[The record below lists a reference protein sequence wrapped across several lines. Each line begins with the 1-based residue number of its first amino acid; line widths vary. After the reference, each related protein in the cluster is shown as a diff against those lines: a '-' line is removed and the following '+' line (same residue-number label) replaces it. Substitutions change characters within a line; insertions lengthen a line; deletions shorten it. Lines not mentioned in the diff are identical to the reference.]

1 MAGFNTAVTGL
12 SAASTNLDVIGNNI
26 ANASTTGFKS
36 SRTEFADLYTT
47 AVVGAGSSNVA
58 GSGVTV
64 SDIAQDFSAGTIEFT
79 NNNLDLAIDGSGFF
93 QLADDTGSLYY
104 TRAGEFELDDDGYIV
119 SKDGKYV
126 QGYGVADPTSDDI
139 SLTPVGNLQVSETE
153 SAPQATTE
161 IDLSFNINDE
171 LDPPENE
178 YDRSDSTTYSYST
191 TVGIY
196 DSLGNQQTIKINM
209 VEQGPT
215 IETHTIDANAIS
227 GNDLEISGVTLSGLN
242 TTDLDSIDDVY
253 LGIFTLN
260 SETGQYELDATNL
273 AALQDEDERIA
284 RVIYVPDATDPSGTL
299 GDIVV
304 EFEAQ
309 YTDSGD
315 LYVYSSGTAI
325 QDEVDERSSAEVQT
339 FSIDSNGVT
348 GGTSFNF
355 GGVTITFDSDATQDD
370 IGEAIE
376 DAEDDILEANPE
388 VESVVYENGQVIV
401 TYKAEQGDVD
411 NDLLEVVVS
420 SGADSPFDDAH
431 TTNTD
436 GYVIPVSQNGDDSYE
451 GVYRMYAYL
460 NDEELLDI
468 GKLAEPGSGS
478 AEGATEEGPILV
490 TFDTSS
496 GDLETLNGDS
506 VAASGQAPL
515 LTIKGADPAD
525 PDTEITLDLTDTTQY
540 ASDSVVK
547 DSQQNGYPKGDLTGV
562 SFAETG
568 EMVASFSNGQSLV
581 LGVVAIA
588 TFDNQA
594 GLTASGTTQWIASLE
609 SGDPILNPPGT
620 GLNGTLESAAL
631 EASNVDLSSELV
643 ELIQAQRD
651 YQANSKTLE
660 TMNEVTQ
667 TILQI

>member
-58 GSGVTV
+58 GAGVTV

-104 TRAGEFELDDDGYIV
+104 TRAGEFELDDEGYIV

-126 QGYGVADPTSDDI
+126 QGYGVADPSSEDI

-171 LDPPENE
+171 LDAPENE
-178 YDRSDSTTYSYST
+178 YDRNDSTTYSYST

-196 DSLGNQQTIKINM
+196 DSLGNQQTVKINM
-209 VEQGPT
+209 VEQGPS
-215 IETHTIDANAIS
+215 IETHSIDANAIIS
-227 GNDLEISGVTLSGLN
+227 NDLEISGVTLSGLD
-242 TTDLDSIDDVY
+242 TTDLDATDSIY
-253 LGIFTLN
+253 LGTFTLN

-273 AALQDEDERIA
+273 TALQEEDERIA
-284 RVIYVPDATDPSGTL
+284 RVIYVPDENNPGSVL

-304 EFEAQ
+304 EFESQ

-315 LYVYSSGTAI
+315 LNVASSGATI

-339 FSIDSNGVT
+339 FSIDAAGVT

-355 GGVTITFDSDATQDD
+355 GGVTITFASNATQDE
-370 IGEAIE
+370 IGEAIA

-388 VESVVYENGQVIV
+388 VESVVYEAGQVVV
-401 TYKAEQGDVD
+401 TYKAEQGNVD
-411 NDLLEVVVS
+411 DDLLEVVVS
-420 SGADSPFDDAH
+420 SGSDSPFDDAH
-431 TTNTD
+431 ATNTD
-436 GYVIPVSQNGDDSYE
+436 GYVVPVSQNGDDSYE

-468 GKLAEPGSGS
+468 GKLAEPGSSS
-478 AEGATEEGPILV
+478 ALGATEEGPILV

-496 GDLETLNGDS
+496 GDLETLNGES
-506 VAASGQAPL
+506 VSSNGQAPL

-525 PDTEITLDLTDTTQY
+525 PDTEITLDLSDTTQY

-547 DSQQNGYPKGDLTGV
+547 DSQQNGYPKGDLVGV
-562 SFAETG
+562 TFGETG

-594 GLTASGTTQWIASLE
+594 GLTPSGTTQWIVSLD
-609 SGDPILNPPGT
+609 SGNAILNPPGT

-631 EASNVDLSSELV
+631 ESSNVDLSSELV
-643 ELIQAQRD
+643 ALIQAQRD

-660 TMNEVTQ
+660 TMNTVTQ

>member
-139 SLTPVGNLQVSETE
+139 SLTPVGNLQVDETE

-171 LDPPENE
+171 LDAPENE

-209 VEQGPT
+209 VEQDAT
-215 IETHTIDANAIS
+215 IETHTIDASAIS
-227 GNDLEISGVTLSGLN
+227 GNDLEISGVSLSGLDTSDLSG
-242 TTDLDSIDDVY
+242 TTY
-253 LGIFTLN
+253 LSAFSLN
-260 SETGQYELDATNL
+260 SETGDYELDATNL

-284 RVIYVPDATDPSGTL
+284 RVIYVPNETDPSGTL

-315 LYVYSSGTAI
+315 LHVYSSGTAI

-339 FSIDSNGVT
+339 FSIDTGGVT

-388 VESVVYENGQVIV
+388 VESVVYEDGQVIV
-401 TYKAEQGDVD
+401 TYKAEQGDVE

-420 SGADSPFDDAH
+420 SGSDSPFDDAH

-478 AEGATEEGPILV
+478 ADGATEEGPILV

-506 VAASGQAPL
+506 VASSGQAPL

-594 GLTASGTTQWIASLE
+594 GLTASGTTQWIASLD
-609 SGDPILNPPGT
+609 SGDAILNPPGT

>member
-93 QLADDTGSLYY
+93 QLSDDTGSLYY
-104 TRAGEFELDDDGYIV
+104 TRAGEFELDDEGYIV

-126 QGYGVADPTSDDI
+126 QGYGVADPTSDEI

-171 LDPPENE
+171 LSAPENE
-178 YDRSDSTTYSYST
+178 YDRNDSTTYSYST

-196 DSLGNQQTIKINM
+196 DSLGNQQTIKVNM
-209 VEQGPT
+209 VEQAAT
-215 IETHTIDANAIS
+215 IETHTIDANAILS
-227 GNDLEISGVTLSGLN
+227 NDLEISGVTLSGLDTSDLSG
-242 TTDLDSIDDVY
+242 TTY
-253 LGIFTLN
+253 LNAFSLN
-260 SETGQYELDATNL
+260 SETGEYEIDATNL
-273 AALQDEDERIA
+273 AALQEEDERIA
-284 RVIYVPDATDPSGTL
+284 RVIYVPNETDPSGTL

-304 EFEAQ
+304 EFESQ

-315 LYVYSSGTAI
+315 LNVASSGVTI

-339 FSIDSNGVT
+339 FSIDSAGVT

-355 GGVTITFDSDATQDD
+355 GGVTITFDSNATQDE

-388 VESVVYENGQVIV
+388 VESVVYEDGQVIV
-401 TYKAEQGDVD
+401 TYKPEQGDVD

-420 SGADSPFDDAH
+420 SGSDNPFDDAH
-431 TTNTD
+431 STNVD
-436 GYVIPVSQNGDDSYE
+436 GYVVPVSQNGDDSYE

-468 GKLAEPGSGS
+468 GKLAEPGSGA

-506 VAASGQAPL
+506 VASSGQAPL

-547 DSQQNGYPKGDLTGV
+547 DQQQNGYPKGDLTGV

-594 GLTASGTTQWIASLE
+594 GLTASGTTQWIASLD
-609 SGDPILNPPGT
+609 SGDAILNPPGT